1 MKEGGEKEQVHVV
14 FDVDWTAGPG
24 YFDFDTDMHTYAMCE
39 AMSREIWSKSFFEDL
54 KTCVFSFFLSLI
66 PFLVIEFDILR

>member
-14 FDVDWTAGPG
+14 FDFDWTAGPG

-39 AMSREIWSKSFFEDL
+39 AMSRETWSRSFL
-54 KTCVFSFFLSLI
+54 KILKRVYFLFLSLF
-66 PFLVIEFDILR
+66 PFLVIEFDIL